1 MKPTDVQNRIEL
13 VVQNLSEKFLG
24 LAATTWKS
32 LRMRPEVA
40 QEIAKDPF
48 TGEIKGDAAAAELL
62 LLLLHACDRVASA
75 TFTVAL
81 PEQSATV
88 LRNAFMA
95 ALVGATVAEFV
106 HVTCPEEDAEEQAE
120 TQADLVHLYNT
131 RATQYGFFSL
141 GNAKASDGEAL
152 FTLAGIRLAE
162 ALECPDNAEIITH
175 GVEVVVDSLVALR
188 QQIPLQEAFGRLI
201 AGMQ

>member
-1 MKPTDVQNRIEL
+1 
-13 VVQNLSEKFLG
+13 
-24 LAATTWKS
+24 
-32 LRMRPEVA
+32 
-40 QEIAKDPF
+40 
-48 TGEIKGDAAAAELL
+48 
-62 LLLLHACDRVASA
+62 
-75 TFTVAL
+75 
-81 PEQSATV
+81 
-88 LRNAFMA
+88 MA
-95 ALVGATVAEFV
+95 ALVGATVTAFV
-106 HVTCPEEDAEEQAE
+106 QATCPEEDAEEQAE

-141 GNAKASDGEAL
+141 ANAKASDGEAL